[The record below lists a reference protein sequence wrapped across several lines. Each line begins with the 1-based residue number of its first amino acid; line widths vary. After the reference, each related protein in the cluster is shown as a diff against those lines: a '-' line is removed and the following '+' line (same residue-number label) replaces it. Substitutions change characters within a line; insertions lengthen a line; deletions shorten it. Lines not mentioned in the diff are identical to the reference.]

1 MRSGEWV
8 PPVPPPHPATE
19 SGGNPTMQILEGVR
33 LALQQIRQEKLKS
46 FFSLIGVIIGVMFLI
61 MVVSVVEGMDRY
73 IEEDFAQEIFGV
85 QTIQVV
91 RFPSV
96 QVNTSASD
104 WRAWSRRPP
113 VTLDEADAI
122 RRQLSVPGRV
132 GVESFTRGSV
142 RTDDGREAEGLLI
155 FAISEEVLTIRTFQ
169 VDEGRPFSRQEA
181 ARGVPVVILGTSAAD
196 ALFPDGSAVGERVR
210 IRGFPY
216 RVVGVLE
223 DQGTVLG
230 IPLND
235 RVLIPAISRA
245 GRTRPERGAVDGI
258 LVQVD
263 RGEDLPIARMD
274 IEAAMRMERRL
285 RPADPNNFGMETA
298 DESLA
303 FWDNISNILF
313 IALPALV
320 GISLV
325 VGGIV
330 IMNIML
336 VSVMQRTREV
346 GIRKALG
353 ARRRD
358 IVGQFLVESTTL
370 SAAGALLGVALGVG
384 LAAAIRTFTP
394 LPTSVALPWVILAV
408 VLGMTVGI
416 AAGVYPAYRASQLD
430 PVEALRSE

>member
-1 MRSGEWV
+1 
-8 PPVPPPHPATE
+8 
-19 SGGNPTMQILEGVR
+19 MQILEGVR

-96 QVNTSASD
+96 QVNTSSAD

-113 VTLDEADAI
+113 VTMAEADAI

-132 GVESFTRGSV
+132 GVESFTSSSV
-142 RTDDGREAEGLLI
+142 RTDEGREAEGLQI
-155 FAISEEVLTIRTFQ
+155 FAISEEVLAIRTFQ
-169 VDEGRPFSRQEA
+169 VEEGRPFSRQEA
-181 ARGVPVVILGTSAAD
+181 MRGVPVAILGLSAAE
-196 ALFPDGSAVGERVR
+196 ALFPDGNVLGERVR

-223 DQGTVLG
+223 DQGTVFG
-230 IPLND
+230 ISLND
-235 RVLIPAISRA
+235 RVLIPATSRA
-245 GRTRPERGAVDGI
+245 GRTQTERGAVGSI

-263 RGEDLPIARMD
+263 RAEDLPIARMD
-274 IEAAMRMERRL
+274 IEAALRTERRL
-285 RPADPNNFGMETA
+285 RPTESNNFGMETA

-370 SAAGALLGVALGVG
+370 SAAGALLGVGLGVG

-394 LPTSVALPWVILAV
+394 LPTSVALPWVILSVA
-408 VLGMTVGI
+408 LGMTVGI

-430 PVEALRSE
+430 PVEALRNE